1 MCFAKSKQGAR
12 IKRRSEELIDAVEHL
27 ETCMRLV
34 KYAKP
39 TYTTTMKHCCLS
51 TVSCKAWYI
60 EVLLWQAGKRWGVKE
75 EWKKSEEEWRG
86 EDRKR
91 LDEERRTWARRRD
104 GEGAVSV
111 MNQAGLKCSCLAK
124 ARTKLWKRKLAGRP
138 KLKPRHLDFYI
149 QMFSN
154 LKLWENPNCKSIH
167 VFLNAITESLRVHL
181 DLVFLVILAWKDE
194 KDILSVLQNKAFT
207 QIYSHLNSLHCLNS
221 EAATFG
227 SLVLLAAQ
235 PLRRCCAV
243 QGVVPSL
250 AVHTLYTSFALEMT
264 VLK

>member
-1 MCFAKSKQGAR
+1 MRLCALRCRVLWFSYVFFSKTSPRCKHKLCQKLWQHIGSLMQFVSISKNTLCTNVDHMCFAKSKQGAR
-12 IKRRSEELIDAVEHL
+12 IKRRSEELIDTVEHL

-104 GEGAVSV
+104 GERAVSV

-124 ARTKLWKRKLAGRP
+124 ARTKLWKRKLAGRT

-154 LKLWENPNCKSIH
+154 LKL
-167 VFLNAITESLRVHL
+167 
-181 DLVFLVILAWKDE
+181 
-194 KDILSVLQNKAFT
+194 
-207 QIYSHLNSLHCLNS
+207 
-221 EAATFG
+221 
-227 SLVLLAAQ
+227 
-235 PLRRCCAV
+235 
-243 QGVVPSL
+243 
-250 AVHTLYTSFALEMT
+250 
-264 VLK
+264 